1 MPAVHERVSAVLT
14 GGVLCPG
21 CGKLV
26 TPTLLPQPEQAGD
39 ASQTG
44 ERWSFVWRPPSGRVC
59 PECSFPLERYAR
71 RLKWIRMLGF
81 GVVLVTL
88 SVLLFVLGLLSG
100 ELPGA
105 VQLAQQIVGALGVL
119 GVGVGLLGIVLGGK
133 SGGDQ
138 PQQG

>member
-1 MPAVHERVSAVLT
+1 MPGVHKRVSAVFT
-14 GGVLCPG
+14 GDVLCPG

-26 TPTLLPQPEQAGD
+26 EPALLPQPDGAGE

-71 RLKWIRMLGF
+71 RLKWIRALGV

-88 SVLLFVLGLLSG
+88 SVLLFVLGMIGG
-100 ELPGA
+100 ELSSG
-105 VQLAQQIVGALGVL
+105 VRLAQQVLG
-119 GVGVGLLGIVLGGK
+119 GVGVLVIALGLVGIIVGGR
-133 SGGDQ
+133 SGAAAQ
-138 PQQG
+138 

>member
-26 TPTLLPQPEQAGD
+26 NPTLLPQPAEANE

-81 GVVLVTL
+81 GVVMVTL
-88 SVLLFVLGLLSG
+88 SVLLFVLDLMGGGLPNTVRLVQQV
-100 ELPGA
+100 LGA
-105 VQLAQQIVGALGVL
+105 VGVL
-119 GVGVGLLGIVLGGK
+119 GVAVGLGGIVVGGR
-133 SGGDQ
+133 STGDQ
-138 PQQG
+138 QPQA

>member
-1 MPAVHERVSAVLT
+1 MPAIHERVSAVMT

-26 TPTLLPQPEQAGD
+26 TPTLMPQPEGETE

-71 RLKWIRMLGF
+71 RLKWIRLLGA

-88 SVLLFVLGLLSG
+88 SMLLFVLDMIGG
-100 ELPGA
+100 DVGRG
-105 VQLAQQIVGALGVL
+105 VQLVQQIAGGLGVL
-119 GVGVGLLGIVLGGK
+119 AVAGGLVGIVVGGRS
-133 SGGDQ
+133 SGEPGA
-138 PQQG
+138 